1 MSCFS
6 LENPRGA
13 AQFIHICL
21 HFSSYM
27 FTMCLYCCVHI
38 AVFNMNVAV
47 FNIAVYW
54 SSLPGYFPFLSVLW
68 KTRASVAWEPVVS
81 KQIAVRKETSGTKKG
96 KLLFMIFS
104 IGKEQLLKLLFLL
117 PQALLTSDVSYAS
130 RESKFL
136 IVLLKSWEEHF
147 IVFITFFIRNT
158 YMPSPQILSE
168 LLHMENLVLHLGD
181 RDLQGKEI

>member
-1 MSCFS
+1 MEHERLKIRRVWYMWQGAHGEQPWLCMQGSCLHSFPPSKSIMMPSFS

-13 AQFIHICL
+13 AKFIHVCL

-27 FTMCLYCCVHI
+27 FTMCSYCCVHI
-38 AVFNMNVAV
+38 AVFNMNAAICSYCCVLKQ
-47 FNIAVYW
+47 
-54 SSLPGYFPFLSVLW
+54 SSRLFSLSKCPLENQGICGLG
-68 KTRASVAWEPVVS
+68 ASS
-81 KQIAVRKETSGTKKG
+81 KQTNCCQETSGTKKG

-136 IVLLKSWEEHF
+136 IVLLKS
-147 IVFITFFIRNT
+147 
-158 YMPSPQILSE
+158 
-168 LLHMENLVLHLGD
+168 
-181 RDLQGKEI
+181 